1 MGHKTAPCGF
11 ALCAALFLAAD
22 VWAAHPL
29 ITDDADTQ
37 GKGNFQ
43 FEINGEYDH
52 DKDDGITTTGGQ
64 ANAVLTYGVSDC
76 FDMSVGIPYRWIK
89 QKSDDQLISSS
100 ENGFSDISVNAKWRF
115 YQKDGVSFAI
125 EPGLSL
131 PSGDF
136 EEGLG
141 AGKVGYSFFIVG
153 TRETGS
159 WTFLGN
165 IGYIRNE
172 VDSDIEELNI
182 WHISAAAIYA
192 LNDQWKIVGNLVA
205 ERNTEKDCD
214 NNPVSAITGF
224 IYSPT
229 KDIDLDLGVKLGL
242 TSSATDWALLA
253 GTTFRF

>member
-1 MGHKTAPCGF
+1 M
-11 ALCAALFLAAD
+11 
-22 VWAAHPL
+22 
-29 ITDDADTQ
+29 
-37 GKGNFQ
+37 
-43 FEINGEYDH
+43 
-52 DKDDGITTTGGQ
+52 
-64 ANAVLTYGVSDC
+64 
-76 FDMSVGIPYRWIK
+76 
-89 QKSDDQLISSS
+89 
-100 ENGFSDISVNAKWRF
+100 
-115 YQKDGVSFAI
+115 
-125 EPGLSL
+125 
-131 PSGDF
+131 
-136 EEGLG
+136 
-141 AGKVGYSFFIVG
+141 GYSFFIVG